1 MKITDEIIDSPTL
14 KFSQLAREKSERGE
28 RIISLGLGEPGFATP
43 DPINAAAM
51 QALTDGYT
59 RYSNPRGLFELRQAL
74 QKKLLQ
80 ENGLDIEPENIV
92 VTPGAK
98 AAIMLALMAILRPGD
113 EVVNLTPC
121 YVSYVPQIKI
131 AEPTAIVHNVD
142 LKKDDF
148 ALDMEAIERAFNE
161 RTRVLLLN
169 SPHNPTGK
177 MLAQE
182 EVQALVDLLADTD
195 CYIIS
200 DEIYERLIWS
210 HKKHISLGA
219 HVQLAERVVTVNGFS
234 KAYSMTGWRIGYLT
248 AHASLIDIIA
258 KLQQHINTNTT
269 TFVQKAA
276 CAALAMDQGPIEAY
290 AKELG
295 RKVQFLQEKLGSHPG
310 YGLVP
315 PEGGLFAF
323 VDISR
328 TGMGSDE
335 FATRLLEEKSVA
347 VTPGI
352 GFGQNWDDHVRISL
366 AASYDE
372 FTEGVLAVGEFA
384 R

>member
-1 MKITDEIIDSPTL
+1 LKISDEITDSPTL
-14 KFSQLAREKSERGE
+14 KFSQLAREKNERGE

-43 DPINAAAM
+43 EPIVAAAV
-51 QALTDGYT
+51 QALADGCT
-59 RYSNPRGLFELRQAL
+59 RYSNPRGLYELRQAL
-74 QKKLLQ
+74 QKKLLR
-80 ENGLDIEPENIV
+80 ENGLDIVPEDIV

-98 AAIMLALMAILRPGD
+98 AAIMLALMALLRPGD
-113 EVVNLTPC
+113 EVINITPC
-121 YVSYVPQIKI
+121 YVSYVPQVKI
-131 AEPTAIVHNVD
+131 AEPTAVVHNVD
-142 LKKDDF
+142 LKKGDF
-148 ALDMEAIERAFNE
+148 ALDMDAIERAINE

-177 MLAQE
+177 VLT
-182 EVQALVDLLADTD
+182 EVEVKGLVDLLADTG

-200 DEIYERLIWS
+200 DEIYERLVWS
-210 HKKHISLGA
+210 DKKHVSIGRYA
-219 HVQLAERVVTVNGFS
+219 QLAERVVTVNGFS

-248 AHASLIDIIA
+248 ANTSLIGTII

-276 CAALAMDQGPIEAY
+276 CAALAMDQSPIETY
-290 AKELG
+290 VNELG
-295 RKVQFLQEKLGSHPG
+295 RKTQLLQAHIGSHAS

-328 TGMGSDE
+328 TGMDSDA
-335 FATRLLEEKSVA
+335 FATRLLEEKNVA

-352 GFGQNWDDHVRISL
+352 GFGENWDDHVRLSL
-366 AASYDE
+366 AAPYDE
-372 FTEGVLAVGEFA
+372 FSEGVMAVGEFIG
-384 R
+384 